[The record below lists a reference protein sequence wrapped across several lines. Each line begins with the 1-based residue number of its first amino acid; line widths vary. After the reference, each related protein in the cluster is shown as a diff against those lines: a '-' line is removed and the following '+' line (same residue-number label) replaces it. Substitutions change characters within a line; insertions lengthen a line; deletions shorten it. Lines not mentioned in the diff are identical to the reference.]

1 MVGVGGGVVN
11 KSPTFDRSCKVECA
25 AIDAIG
31 CLTCSCPSKY
41 MGQHDRG
48 LWWCCQ

>member
-1 MVGVGGGVVN
+1 MIEVGRGVVI
-11 KSPTFDRSCKVECA
+11 KYLPCDASCKVECA
-25 AIDAIG
+25 AIDAMG

-48 LWWCCQ
+48 WWWFCQ